1 MSSVR
6 NDHIKLAQV
15 IILDHFLQ
23 RYTIVRSPIHEL
35 LQLAQFILGNEGGTD
50 NI

>member
-15 IILDHFLQ
+15 IILDRFLQ
-23 RYTIVRSPIHEL
+23 IYTVVRSHIQEF
-35 LQLAQFILGNEGGTD
+35 LQLAQFT
-50 NI
+50 